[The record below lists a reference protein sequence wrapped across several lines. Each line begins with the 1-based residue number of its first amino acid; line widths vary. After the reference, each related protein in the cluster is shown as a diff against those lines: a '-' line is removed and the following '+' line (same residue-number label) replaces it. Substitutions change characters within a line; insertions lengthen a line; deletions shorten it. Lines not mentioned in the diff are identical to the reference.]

1 MEWRIEDLATEDLA
15 NLLRA
20 RGDELSD
27 DEAEAV
33 QDFVA
38 RVGGI
43 ENALLAIEMLTRI
56 DRAA

>member
-15 NLLRA
+15 DLLRA
-20 RGDELSD
+20 KGDELSD